1 MRDGFCGL
9 RIEHVFQGELQMKSA
24 TIAIAAALIASV
36 LTYLFTGQG
45 QGTGGTELEQLQ
57 AQISEIAAQMAA
69 DGGGQQF
76 AIVAESEQDAWLR
89 GTNRDGSLRAGPAD
103 DQKPLADASN
113 SLCFLTKVEIE
124 GMNGPEDVATCS
136 IQVDEFTNWWQV
148 HATQG
153 EGTDASIACNA
164 RCIAWE

>member
-1 MRDGFCGL
+1 
-9 RIEHVFQGELQMKSA
+9 MKSA
-24 TIAIAAALIASV
+24 ITAIAAALIASA

-45 QGTGGTELEQLQ
+45 QGAGGADVEGLQ
-57 AQISEIAAQMAA
+57 AQIGEIAAQMAA

-76 AIVAESEQDAWLR
+76 VIVGESEQDAWLR
-89 GTNRDGSLRAGPAD
+89 GANRDGSPRPGPAD

-124 GMNGPEDVATCS
+124 GMDGPEDVATCS

-153 EGTDASIACNA
+153 EGTDASISCNA

>member
-1 MRDGFCGL
+1 
-9 RIEHVFQGELQMKSA
+9 MKSA
-24 TIAIAAALIASV
+24 ITAIAAALIASA

-45 QGTGGTELEQLQ
+45 QGQGQGQGAGGADVEGLQ
-57 AQISEIAAQMAA
+57 AQIGEIASQVAA
-69 DGGGQQF
+69 SGDGQRF
-76 AIVAESEQDAWLR
+76 MIVGESEQDAWLR
-89 GTNRDGSLRAGPAD
+89 GANRDGSPRPGPAD

-124 GMNGPEDVATCS
+124 GMDGPEDVATCS

-153 EGTDASIACNA
+153 EGTDASVSCNA

>member
-1 MRDGFCGL
+1 
-9 RIEHVFQGELQMKSA
+9 MKSA
-24 TIAIAAALIASV
+24 ITAIAAALIASA

-45 QGTGGTELEQLQ
+45 QGAGSADVEGLQ
-57 AQISEIAAQMAA
+57 AQVSEIAAQISVN
-69 DGGGQQF
+69 GGASQLTVVG
-76 AIVAESEQDAWLR
+76 ESEQDAWLR
-89 GTNRDGSLRAGPAD
+89 GTNRDGSPRPGPAN
-103 DQKPLADASN
+103 DQKPLVDASN

>member
-1 MRDGFCGL
+1 MTA
-9 RIEHVFQGELQMKSA
+9 V
-24 TIAIAAALIASV
+24 AAALIASI

-45 QGTGGTELEQLQ
+45 QGTGSGEMEGLQSQVSELA
-57 AQISEIAAQMAA
+57 AQIPTGAGA
-69 DGGGQQF
+69 GQLT
-76 AIVAESEQDAWLR
+76 IIEESEQDAWLR
-89 GTNRDGSLRAGPAD
+89 GANRDGSPRPGPAD

-124 GMNGPEDVATCS
+124 GMDGPEDVATCS

-153 EGTDASIACNA
+153 DGTDASVSCNA
-164 RCIAWE
+164 RCIVWE